1 MKEFYYLKIK
11 SERYVQYVIFTIDVQ
26 TYVHGHKYRSTANFL
41 VREDKI
47 FQHLLCVCM
56 RVYVIFFLDA
66 IKIVR
71 QRDCVNSCK
80 KWKKFTKFLKLGSTA
95 VFRNNCV

>member
-11 SERYVQYVIFTIDVQ
+11 FERYVQYIIFTIAVQ

-47 FQHLLCVCM
+47 FQHLSCVCT
-56 RVYVIFFLDA
+56 RYFFTCNKNCTTNKL
-66 IKIVR
+66 R
-71 QRDCVNSCK
+71 
-80 KWKKFTKFLKLGSTA
+80 KFL
-95 VFRNNCV
+95 